1 MSRRQQSLENS
12 PYLYVLDLIKFSTMR
27 PDSATAMAAHSLAFK
42 VGAFA
47 HLPTSTSL
55 LMIYSRA
62 GDLGSSMALFSEI
75 LNKDVI
81 AWNAMMTA
89 CNENSYF
96 GDTVNFFVE
105 MMKESRFDSSTL
117 VIVVS
122 ALSNTNR
129 LKHGRILHGLSVK
142 AGMLIDTFLC
152 NALMDMYAKCMDLS
166 SSEFIFEKM
175 LYRDIVSWNSMI
187 SGCLRNNYPEKS
199 LWYLKKMASCGKDT
213 DHVSLSCAIA
223 ASACLGELVIGQVIH
238 GWGIKLGYD
247 EGSHIS
253 VANSVI
259 SLLSQCGD
267 IEAAEAVFR
276 GLVHKDVISWNSI
289 IDGFTSN
296 RMILKAFEV
305 LYEMVLSG
313 SIKPDTVTLV
323 TIIPICAELLL
334 LREGR
339 SIHGFAVRKGMGTDL
354 SVTNSLMDLYLKCH
368 KVKAAEHLFNS
379 LSDRD
384 LVSWNTVISGYSQNG
399 LSREAQSLFK
409 ELLHQHWQCSLSTLL
424 GILSSCSSPEYLQF
438 GKSIHCW
445 QIKMG
450 FFNNI
455 LATNSLM
462 FMYISCGEMKT
473 SLSLLLQISPVADTA
488 CWNTLIVGCAQNGYF
503 WKALETFNSMRR
515 ESNVYHDSITLV
527 NVISACGNLGLMTE
541 GKLLHGISFK
551 TLEGS
556 DIRVQNALITMYGR
570 LGETE
575 SAKLVFS
582 SSKNH
587 NLCSWNCMIS
597 ALAQNKEGKRAM
609 ELFSCLDF
617 KPNEI
622 TISSVLSACT
632 QLGMLRLGKQIHAY
646 VFRFEFLGNSFISAA
661 LVDMY
666 SSCGRLDIAVQIFE
680 NLTEKSIAAWNSMI
694 SAFGFHNNGQQAIR
708 VFHEMIRSGTRPSKA
723 TFINLLSTCSHLGLI
738 DEGMRYYDRML
749 DAFGVE
755 PETEH
760 HVCVVDMLGRSGRIR
775 EAYKFIK
782 KMTVK
787 PEPGVWGA
795 LLSACKYHGDLEIGR
810 EVAEILFQLEP
821 YNVGY
826 YVCTFNMY
834 AGAGRWSDAAD
845 IRRIIAGKGLQKPV
859 GYSLIDVGIG

>member
-1 MSRRQQSLENS
+1 MKFHRGHGLLCIELKVTRAIRKATLATFLGRTSSTLLHICPNATSQYFPTYQSDSYDAPRKHYNAFLPIKPFSSLYSVGYLPFQSSGRVSDAFQAFDKMSRRQQSLENS

-117 VIVVS
+117 
-122 ALSNTNR
+122 
-129 LKHGRILHGLSVK
+129 
-142 AGMLIDTFLC
+142 
-152 NALMDMYAKCMDLS
+152 
-166 SSEFIFEKM
+166 
-175 LYRDIVSWNSMI
+175 
-187 SGCLRNNYPEKS
+187 
-199 LWYLKKMASCGKDT
+199 KMASCGKDT

-708 VFHEMIRSGTRPSKA
+708 NFWRT
-723 TFINLLSTCSHLGLI
+723 
-738 DEGMRYYDRML
+738 
-749 DAFGVE
+749 
-755 PETEH
+755 
-760 HVCVVDMLGRSGRIR
+760 
-775 EAYKFIK
+775 
-782 KMTVK
+782 
-787 PEPGVWGA
+787 
-795 LLSACKYHGDLEIGR
+795 
-810 EVAEILFQLEP
+810 
-821 YNVGY
+821 
-826 YVCTFNMY
+826 
-834 AGAGRWSDAAD
+834 
-845 IRRIIAGKGLQKPV
+845 GKE
-859 GYSLIDVGIG
+859 